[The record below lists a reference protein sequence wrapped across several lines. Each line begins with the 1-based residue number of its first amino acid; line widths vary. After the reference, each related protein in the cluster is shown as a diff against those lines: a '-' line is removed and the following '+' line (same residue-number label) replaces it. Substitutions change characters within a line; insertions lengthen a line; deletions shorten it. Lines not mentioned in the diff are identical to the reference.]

1 MEPENIDINNLFEEV
16 QNLKREM
23 SEMKKLIQSLL
34 QELAENSEQSE
45 ADFFDFN

>member
-1 MEPENIDINNLFEEV
+1 MKPENIDINNLFEEV
-16 QNLKREM
+16 QNLKKEM

>member
-23 SEMKKLIQSLL
+23 SEMKKLIQRLL